1 MTVDS
6 ITISNVTLSF
16 IKIVMTNYKNLL
28 AWQKAMLLVKEI
40 YIVTKLYP
48 KEELFALTSQT
59 KRAAVSIPS
68 NIAEGCGRKT
78 KKDTSHFL
86 YISRGSLYE
95 LETHLNIAVMIEIL
109 SEASFQRITLI
120 LDECLKILNGLI
132 RRYENDDLK

>member
-1 MTVDS
+1 MTDDS
-6 ITISNVTLSF
+6 NAISNVTLSF

-68 NIAEGCGRKT
+68 NIAEGYGRKQ
-78 KKDTSHFL
+78 KKIRVIFYT
-86 YISRGSLYE
+86 
-95 LETHLNIAVMIEIL
+95 
-109 SEASFQRITLI
+109 FQEGR
-120 LDECLKILNGLI
+120 CMN
-132 RRYENDDLK
+132 

>member
-109 SEASFQRITLI
+109 SEASFQKITLI
-120 LDECLKILNGLI
+120 LDECLKILNGLT
-132 RRYENDDLK
+132 RRYEN